1 MFPKCHS
8 HDSLTSELFPFLFTF
23 SPSLHSALLQ
33 FRFSVFL
40 FSIHTKP
47 SEGWSTPHP
56 PTHPPA
62 PGLLPLAEVG
72 FQFLTV
78 VLELCALECVGR
90 PRGPERSW
98 HALLAESFI
107 FSF

>member
-47 SEGWSTPHP
+47 SEGWSAPV
-56 PTHPPA
+56 

-78 VLELCALECVGR
+78 VLGLCALKCVGR
-90 PRGPERSW
+90 PWGPEGSR